1 MSKRKTEYRNYKSR
15 YDRNRDCYRTDET
28 TYVYQEWV
36 APGMEGNAKGFFRNH
51 VIHVGDEGVTLE
63 LMDYL
68 LQTDNA
74 EAQDNED
81 KDRHEDESVHVEM
94 HEEGSDFNYSR
105 MENISTSRI
114 DGGADNMAS
123 GYSGSPEYIGPEPA
137 LFGEKPKESPLVQ
150 EFNEKVKPSL
160 TEAQT
165 DLFYDRYGMDK
176 PLVQI
181 AQEQPVKENGKNVSH
196 QAISNRLT
204 KLHNKVRKNM
214 PQND

>member
-1 MSKRKTEYRNYKSR
+1 MSTKKTEKRNYESRYERNRPCKRK
-15 YDRNRDCYRTDET
+15 DET
-28 TYVYQEWV
+28 TYIYYEWV
-36 APGMEGNAKGFFRNH
+36 ELNPGGKVSKGYYKETEL
-51 VIHVGDEGVTLE
+51 HVGEHGITLE
-63 LMDYL
+63 LLDYML
-68 LQTDNA
+68 ASDN
-74 EAQDNED
+74 EVAQATED

-105 MENISTSRI
+105 MENISTSRVN
-114 DGGADNMAS
+114 GGANNMAS
-123 GYSGSPEYIGPEPA
+123 GYSGSPEYIGPEEA

-165 DLFYDRYGMDK
+165 DLLYDRYGMDK
-176 PLVQI
+176 PLAQI
-181 AQEQPVKENGKNVSH
+181 AQEQPVKENGKHVSH

-214 PQND
+214 PQD